1 MKEVYI
7 VNKKQKYIYQQILS
21 ALTSKSQKTAQ
32 LSKKIGK
39 RCSKSQMARFMAR
52 NSKWPENIFYG
63 QRGTNMAR
71 FEKSGHQMAN
81 LAALRVKSRI
91 K

>member
-1 MKEVYI
+1 MAK
-7 VNKKQKYIYQQILS
+7 
-21 ALTSKSQKTAQ
+21 

-63 QRGTNMAR
+63 QRGANMAR

-81 LAALRVKSRI
+81 LAALRGTRDDAAANMRK
-91 K
+91 

>member
-1 MKEVYI
+1 M
-7 VNKKQKYIYQQILS
+7 
-21 ALTSKSQKTAQ
+21 TSKSEKMAK

-63 QRGTNMAR
+63 QRGANMAR

-81 LAALRVKSRI
+81 LAALFSAALCLLQELYGGLDNN
-91 K
+91 

>member
-1 MKEVYI
+1 MAK
-7 VNKKQKYIYQQILS
+7 
-21 ALTSKSQKTAQ
+21 

-63 QRGTNMAR
+63 QRGANMAR

-81 LAALRVKSRI
+81 LATLKLSTADADAWQYTQLLVQKI
-91 K
+91 VQNAK

>member
-1 MKEVYI
+1 MAK
-7 VNKKQKYIYQQILS
+7 
-21 ALTSKSQKTAQ
+21 

-63 QRGTNMAR
+63 QRGANMAR
-71 FEKSGHQMAN
+71 LEKSGHQMAN
-81 LAALRVKSRI
+81 LAALPPRYINRI
-91 K
+91 SPRNQNMAQL

>member
-1 MKEVYI
+1 MAK
-7 VNKKQKYIYQQILS
+7 
-21 ALTSKSQKTAQ
+21 

-63 QRGTNMAR
+63 QRGANMAR
-71 FEKSGHQMAN
+71 LEKSGHQMAR
-81 LAALRVKSRI
+81 LATLFCAHGTDQGAVEARARGLASLPCRASKHRH

>member
-1 MKEVYI
+1 MAK
-7 VNKKQKYIYQQILS
+7 LS
-21 ALTSKSQKTAQ
+21 R
-32 LSKKIGK
+32 KIGK

-63 QRGTNMAR
+63 QRGANMAR

-81 LAALRVKSRI
+81 LAALSSTTQLLRHAQKSYVIPETSI
-91 K
+91 KIVF